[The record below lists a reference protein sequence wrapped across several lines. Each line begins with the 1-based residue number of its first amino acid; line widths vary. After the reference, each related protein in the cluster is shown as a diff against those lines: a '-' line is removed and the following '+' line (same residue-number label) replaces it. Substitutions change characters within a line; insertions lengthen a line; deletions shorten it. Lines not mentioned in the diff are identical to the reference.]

1 MKNNNSL
8 LNIEILL
15 YVFMLVTDRF
25 IVSIPDIIYIP
36 ITLIG
41 AVLIIIDLIRK
52 RKTR

>member
-1 MKNNNSL
+1 MKNNSSL
-8 LNIEILL
+8 LNIGILL

-41 AVLIIIDLIRK
+41 AILIIIDLVKRRK
-52 RKTR
+52 NK

>member
-8 LNIEILL
+8 LNIGILL

-41 AVLIIIDLIRK
+41 AILIIIDLVKRRK
-52 RKTR
+52 NK